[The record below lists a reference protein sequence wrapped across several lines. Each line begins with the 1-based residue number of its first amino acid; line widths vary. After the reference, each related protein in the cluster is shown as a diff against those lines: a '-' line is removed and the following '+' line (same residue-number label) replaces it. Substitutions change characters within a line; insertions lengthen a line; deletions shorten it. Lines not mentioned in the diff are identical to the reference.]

1 MPAAQSLA
9 GCGKGM
15 VIKMEQQERDSSC
28 LRLHAES
35 LQEELNLR
43 LICSMEAEE
52 WQLGQIIWVE
62 KVTLTDIRYPE
73 TKAPGTPA
81 PDGGSGIGSRIAK
94 ARKYIFS
101 KIMEKWM
108 TIKNK

>member
-1 MPAAQSLA
+1 MAA
-9 GCGKGM
+9 GTDYMG
-15 VIKMEQQERDSSC
+15 R
-28 LRLHAES
+28 ES
-35 LQEELNLR
+35 DFD
-43 LICSMEAEE
+43 
-52 WQLGQIIWVE
+52 GY
-62 KVTLTDIRYPE
+62 RYPE